1 MNTLHIE
8 HPVTDYATWRS
19 AFDRFA
25 AARAE
30 AGVRAARIQRPLDD
44 DAYVLIELDFDD
56 ADSARGFL
64 GFLEAVV
71 WATPAN
77 SPALAGSPQTRI
89 LQTMEVPGGDVSR
102 SISP

>member
-8 HPVTDYATWRS
+8 HSVTDYATWRS

-25 AARAE
+25 SARAE

-56 ADSARGFL
+56 AASAAGFL
-64 GFLEAVV
+64 SFLETTV

-77 SPALAGSPQTRI
+77 SPALVGSPQTRI
-89 LQTMEVPGGDVSR
+89 LQTV
-102 SISP
+102 

>member
-8 HPVTDYATWRS
+8 HPVTDYSTWRD
-19 AFDRFA
+19 AFDRFEP
-25 AARAE
+25 ARVE
-30 AGVRAARIQRPLDD
+30 AGVRAARVQRPLDD

-56 ADSARGFL
+56 ADSAAGFL
-64 GFLEAVV
+64 GFLETVV

-89 LQTMEVPGGDVSR
+89 LQAAE
-102 SISP
+102 

>member
-8 HPVTDYATWRS
+8 HPVTDYSTWRS

-25 AARAE
+25 SARAE
-30 AGVRAARIQRPLDD
+30 AGVRAARVQRPMDD
-44 DAYVLIELDFDD
+44 AAYVLIELDFDD
-56 ADSARGFL
+56 AASATGFL
-64 GFLEAVV
+64 NFLEAVV

-89 LQTMEVPGGDVSR
+89 LQTVE
-102 SISP
+102 